1 MKLGGAGVCGAGKCT
16 VMSCCALLTEMTLY
30 GMSQMIG
37 LRVLLREGSMMV
49 FSQPDSGWQDALT
62 N

>member
-1 MKLGGAGVCGAGKCT
+1 MHC

-30 GMSQMIG
+30 GMSQVIK
-37 LRVLLREGSMMV
+37 LCVLLREGSMMV